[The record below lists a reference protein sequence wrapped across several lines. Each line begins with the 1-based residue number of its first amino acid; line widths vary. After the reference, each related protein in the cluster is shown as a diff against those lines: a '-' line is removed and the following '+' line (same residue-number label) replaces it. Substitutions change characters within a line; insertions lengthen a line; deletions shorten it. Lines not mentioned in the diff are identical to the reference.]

1 MTHEGRETAGAGAD
15 AGAATGAR
23 EHPRPVERPAPGSV
37 LCVRFHAPD
46 GGPVGEDV
54 YAGLLALLAELT
66 PVVQALPPDG
76 ALADVRGALRYFGR
90 DAAELAGIVRVRALA
105 RHGVDCTVGVAAN
118 PLLARMAAAQPPA
131 GRRADGRPD
140 PGCAGAGPA
149 GPGCAARGGAGGGRR
164 GGARGGRQA
173 GAPGG
178 ACCGRR
184 GAVHTVPDDPRAV
197 AAFLARKP
205 ATALDGVGPV
215 TARTLDAYG
224 LGEVGQIAA
233 APPGTLQRIL
243 GATAG
248 RAVYERAHGIDRA
261 PVTPNSLARSI
272 GAEHRFS
279 GDELDPVRR
288 RRALLA
294 LADELGSRLRAD
306 GQVARA
312 LTLTVRYADRSVTT
326 RGRTLPEPT
335 AHTPALTSLAYA
347 LHESLALERARVRAV
362 ALRAEDLTAV
372 ERASRQLTFD
382 PSDDKARRIE
392 AVTDRARAR
401 FGARAARPAGTAA
414 VG

>member
-1 MTHEGRETAGAGAD
+1 M
-15 AGAATGAR
+15 
-23 EHPRPVERPAPGSV
+23 
-37 LCVRFHAPD
+37 LCVRFHPPD
-46 GGPVGEDV
+46 GRPVGEDV
-54 YAGLLALLAELT
+54 YSALLALLAELT
-66 PVVQALPPDG
+66 PVVQALPPDA

-90 DAAELAGIVRVRALA
+90 DAAELARIVRVRALA

-118 PLLARMAAAQPPA
+118 PLLARMAAAPPGA
-131 GRRADGRPD
+131 GRVE
-140 PGCAGAGPA
+140 
-149 GPGCAARGGAGGGRR
+149 RGGTGGRW
-164 GGARGGRQA
+164 GGARGGRRP
-173 GAPGG
+173 GAVSG
-178 ACCGRR
+178 AGRR

-205 ATALDGVGPV
+205 AAALDGVGPV

-248 RAVYERAHGIDRA
+248 RAVHERAHGIDRA
-261 PVTPNSLARSI
+261 PVTPNSPARSI
-272 GAEHRFS
+272 GAEHRFA
-279 GDELDPVRR
+279 GDELDPTRR

-294 LADELGSRLRAD
+294 LADELGARLRAS

-312 LTLTVRYADRSVTT
+312 ITLTVRYADRSVTT
-326 RGRTLPEPT
+326 RGRALPEPS

-347 LHESLALERARVRAV
+347 LHEALGLERARVRAV
-362 ALRAEDLTAV
+362 ALRAEDLTAA

-382 PSDDKARRIE
+382 PADDRARRIE

-401 FGARAARPAGTAA
+401 FGARAARPAGTAG